1 MIRWYWDSV
10 MQRLGYRKVWY
21 HPSDHGVSL
30 GDFWSWHYRPDLP
43 KGVYNGEK
51 MSRRSWK

>member
-1 MIRWYWDSV
+1 MIRWYWDML

-51 MSRRSWK
+51 MSGRSWK